1 MKKSILLLLHIIS
14 TTIVLGQDF
23 GGEKVGLSN
32 FIKRF
37 YNVAPFTGVKLFQS
51 EDGKDYLVSVVELK
65 TDPLKSE
72 NVQSRI
78 ASLKAKAYTSQ
89 YLNGSN
95 VSTDLIVITAS
106 QKSKD
111 SVVSKTEIQEI
122 LKESSAGFVDGMEM
136 LTKFE
141 SNSGREIVY
150 IYFRDIKKK

>member
-1 MKKSILLLLHIIS
+1 MKMSFLLLLYFTC
-14 TTIVLGQDF
+14 TTIIFGQDF

-37 YNVAPFTGVKLFQS
+37 YNASPFNGVKLFQS
-51 EDGKDYLVSVVELK
+51 EDGKDYLVSIVELK
-65 TDPLKSE
+65 TDPAKSE

-78 ASLKAKAYTSQ
+78 ASVKAKAYASQ

-95 VSTDLIVITAS
+95 VSTDVIIITS
-106 QKSKD
+106 SHKMKD
-111 SVVSKTEIQEI
+111 SVVYRTEMQEI
-122 LKESSAGFVDGMEM
+122 LKESSVGFVDGMEM